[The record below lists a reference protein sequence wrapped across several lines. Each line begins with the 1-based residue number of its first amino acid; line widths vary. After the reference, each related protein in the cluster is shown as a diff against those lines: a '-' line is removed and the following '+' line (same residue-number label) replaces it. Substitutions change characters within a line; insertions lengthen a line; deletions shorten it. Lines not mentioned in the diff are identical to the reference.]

1 VREGRSLIAVLLA
14 VPALAVLPTGCAG
27 RPEIDVS
34 GGDPARGR
42 EIFALAG
49 GCGCHTPEKGP
60 VGAGGRE
67 LETPF
72 GTFHPTNITG
82 DSTHGIGAWTDAE
95 IDGAIRRGVLR
106 DGSVE
111 SPVMP
116 YYRYA
121 GMADADVRDLIA
133 YLRTLPPSPQQS
145 RPHEVDLPFPR
156 LAFRAWRWL
165 FAPDVTAP
173 AVAPSAGVDRGRYLS
188 DHVSICGDCHTPR
201 DRFGAP
207 DAELYLAGV
216 ADGPLGEV
224 TPNITSDRET
234 GIGGWEVS
242 DIENVLE
249 LGMLPDFDN
258 VQGLMAEVIDGIGGG
273 VGYAQAS
280 KADRKAIAEYVHVVP
295 PIVHRV
301 EKKKKKKE
309 AQGS

>member
-1 VREGRSLIAVLLA
+1 MT
-14 VPALAVLPTGCAG
+14 PGCA
-27 RPEIDVS
+27 RDRAVTLS

-42 EIFALAG
+42 EVFALAG
-49 GCGCHTPEKGP
+49 GCGCHTPESGP

-72 GTFHPTNITG
+72 GTFHPTNITS
-82 DSTHGIGAWTDAE
+82 DATNGIGAWSDAE
-95 IDGAIRRGVLR
+95 IEAAIRRGLLR

-133 YLRTLPPSPQQS
+133 YLRTLPASPQPN
-145 RPHEVDLPFPR
+145 RPHAVELPFPR

-165 FAPDVTAP
+165 FAPEVTAP
-173 AVAPSAGVDRGRYLS
+173 PTAPTAGVDRGRYLS

-207 DAELYLAGV
+207 EGDLYLAGI

-224 TPNITSDRET
+224 VPNITSDPET
-234 GIGGWEVS
+234 GIGKWDVA
-242 DIENVLE
+242 DIESVLE
-249 LGMLPDFDN
+249 MGMLPNFDN
-258 VQGLMAEVIDGIGGG
+258 VQGLMAEVVDGIGGG
-273 VGYAQAS
+273 GGYAQAT
-280 KADRKAIAEYVHVVP
+280 KGDRRAIAEYIRSVP
-295 PIVHRV
+295 PIVHRI
-301 EKKKKKKE
+301 EKKQKE
-309 AQGS
+309 RGGSG